1 MAHFYDWARSRGYWL
16 RRGDDGAPTH
26 LLLDGGKLRVPPDA
40 HGAMLNAYAAS
51 LARFP
56 GLKPSVVELR
66 TPVFK
71 MFVDLDSRFATE
83 AQALEAKARGMPA
96 LVRRLTECVGAARAL
111 VCIANVPKR
120 ESEHAWK
127 LGLHVVW
134 PEVLVSGGT
143 ALRLRERMLEA
154 LGPPSEHGVLGAWES
169 VIDATVYRANGLR
182 MPWSAKGPSDA
193 RFYELAFVLG
203 LQAYARVEPATVS
216 ALREALHQLSIRT
229 FHADPTLSLVS
240 EDDPAA
246 ADDRR
251 SVSRSLHAYPSE
263 MLEAV
268 AAALPPQ
275 FDGQKFTGLVATE
288 HCFMLRS
295 TAKFCLNLGREHRTN
310 NVYFMLTRKG
320 VCQKCFCRCETTDG
334 RKYGMCKDF
343 SSPYW
348 QIPKAA
354 LEAFFPPGEE
364 PPEDGQQQQ
373 QPPAPT
379 VSAMPSRAGKSFL
392 SMDNLVMRSRP
403 PAPSPPA
410 KRKARK
416 KA

>member
-16 RRGDDGAPTH
+16 RRGDGDEAPTH

-56 GLKPSVVELR
+56 DRKPSVVELR

-71 MFVDLDSRFATE
+71 MFVDIDSRFATE
-83 AQALEAKARGMPA
+83 ARALEAKARGVPA
-96 LVRRLTECVGAARAL
+96 LVRGLTECVGATRAL
-111 VCIANVPKR
+111 VCTASAPKR
-120 ESEHAWK
+120 ESEGAWK
-127 LGLHVVW
+127 LGFHVVW
-134 PEVLVSGGT
+134 PDVLVTGGT
-143 ALRLRERMLEA
+143 ALRLRDRMMES
-154 LGPPSEHGVLGAWES
+154 LGPPSEHGVLGSWDT
-169 VIDATVYRANGLR
+169 VIDASVYRANGLR
-182 MPWSAKGPSDA
+182 MPWSAKGPGDA
-193 RFYELAFVLG
+193 RFYELAFVCG
-203 LQAYARVEPATVS
+203 QTYDPVVPATVS

-229 FHADPTLSLVS
+229 FQADPTLSLG
-240 EDDPAA
+240 DDADPVAA
-246 ADDRR
+246 ADRR
-251 SVSRSLHAYPSE
+251 AVAKSLLAFPSE
-263 MLEAV
+263 TLEAI

-295 TAKFCLNLGREHRTN
+295 TAKFCFNLGREHKTN

-348 QIPKAA
+348 QIPKGA

-364 PPEDGQQQQ
+364 EERHE
-373 QPPAPT
+373 QPPAPA

-392 SMDNLVMRSRP
+392 SLDNLVMRSRP

-410 KRKARK
+410 KRKPRK